1 LPAAFP
7 SGRALIFLFSGK
19 IGRNGAERY
28 SGESRG
34 RIEGLLGELEEA
46 VSGRGGG
53 EP

>member
-1 LPAAFP
+1 LPACE
-7 SGRALIFLFSGK
+7 
-19 IGRNGAERY
+19 AERY

-46 VSGRGGG
+46 VSGWGDGGG